1 MTHEAQMGSDS
12 ASLSSLYGLS
22 AASPALSLTG
32 VARSAILTGLAG
44 SPAPPPSG
52 AASFIADASISS
64 LAFFFFLSLAIGLVN
79 FGLVNLIFL
88 PLAAAVSVMAA
99 LLLLAAAVQ
108 VLLASSFLTNLV
120 SRRSF
125 SAQLGWAADIWAA
138 TVLTADAM
146 GAEVTD
152 RRGCAEAASSDVLVS
167 EIARDTAPWISAGVG
182 LWDRGAD
189 PLAVVIALLSGWERW
204 MGRTNAVRLAF
215 GV

>member
-44 SPAPPPSG
+44 SPAPPPPG
-52 AASFIADASISS
+52 AASLIADASISS
-64 LAFFFFLSLAIGLVN
+64 LAFFFFLSLAI
-79 FGLVNLIFL
+79 GLVNLIFL